1 MCDSSTQFFI
11 GDSFLRCNTQLLSSR
26 WEEKQVYFISQ
37 IERFSL
43 RLLRGQKMKGGSVK
57 KEKYLKNKS
66 MVALRGQPSAIS
78 LLREILSYIYE
89 KKNT

>member
-1 MCDSSTQFFI
+1 
-11 GDSFLRCNTQLLSSR
+11 
-26 WEEKQVYFISQ
+26 
-37 IERFSL
+37 
-43 RLLRGQKMKGGSVK
+43 MKGGSVK

-89 KKNT
+89 KKKTHKLFSPLGT